1 MANVNLDLD
10 HDLSQTLDQG
20 NSHLQYLQKD
30 HYLDHPQR
38 NLRCHVQSQGHHQVR
53 DTHQSLDHVRDLG
66 QENQCQ
72 DQNQD
77 RSPDQYLGH
86 AKDHSLQLQGEVLGQ
101 GLVLGHLAPA
111 RKHLFLGRV
120 LDRVQNR
127 DLDQSQ
133 NLPQDPLQV
142 HHQDHVQDHVRDRV
156 HHHAHDQDQC
166 QLPDLDIHLGLNQ
179 DQDLVQHQSLGDQ
192 EVEVKIQEVL
202 LEREIEFYPILRKK
216 RMVLKQQKN
225 QNMK

>member
-10 HDLSQTLDQG
+10 HDLNQTLDQE
-20 NSHLQYLQKD
+20 NSHLQCLQKD
-30 HYLDHPQR
+30 RYPDHLQR
-38 NLRCHVQSQGHHQVR
+38 NLKCHVRSQGHHQVR

-72 DQNQD
+72 GQNQD
-77 RSPDQYLGH
+77 RSPDQYLDH

-111 RKHLFLGRV
+111 QKHLFLGRV

-142 HHQDHVQDHVRDRV
+142 HHQDHVQDHVQDRV
-156 HHHAHDQDQC
+156 HHHARDQGQC

-179 DQDLVQHQSLGDQ
+179 DQDLVQHRSPGDQ

-202 LEREIEFYPILRKK
+202 LGREIEFYPILRKK
-216 RMVLKQQKN
+216 RMVLKQQRN